1 MKRRWR
7 KTEFVPLQTEKL
19 AKRLEAI
26 EIRLVQKGSDIQEEG
41 KTAAY
46 IHPLV
51 EYQTHVQT
59 YGWQSPVQDGQS
71 AGTVGQAKRLEGLKI
86 SLPVREYQGD
96 VKYRTHVQTYGWQ
109 PEVANGKVSGTVGQ
123 AKRLEAVEISLTGE
137 MEQHYDIYYRVHCQT
152 YGWLGWAK
160 NGEPAGTEG
169 MAKRLEAIEI
179 RLVEKGGAA
188 PGSTAHAFYS
198 QMRE

>member
-1 MKRRWR
+1 MQKRI
-7 KTEFVPLQTEKL
+7 EALELKL
-19 AKRLEAI
+19 TDPAYSG
-26 EIRLVQKGSDIQEEG
+26 EIR
-41 KTAAY
+41 
-46 IHPLV
+46 
-51 EYQTHVQT
+51 YQTHVQ
-59 YGWQSPVQDGQS
+59 S
-71 AGTVGQAKRLEGLKI
+71 
-86 SLPVREYQGD
+86 
-96 VKYRTHVQTYGWQ
+96 YGWQ
-109 PEVANGKVSGTVGQ
+109 PEKSGGETSGTVGQ